1 MMTEAQ
7 QKQLGSTRWKIADD
21 FRDDMLSFFSFTPCS
36 KTGFFSI
43 SSARV
48 ELTTFGFGG
57 KTDRRGKRRIPR
69 GFLVSRSCKQ

>member
-57 KTDRRGKRRIPR
+57 RRSIQLSYEDVV
-69 GFLVSRSCKQ
+69 FA